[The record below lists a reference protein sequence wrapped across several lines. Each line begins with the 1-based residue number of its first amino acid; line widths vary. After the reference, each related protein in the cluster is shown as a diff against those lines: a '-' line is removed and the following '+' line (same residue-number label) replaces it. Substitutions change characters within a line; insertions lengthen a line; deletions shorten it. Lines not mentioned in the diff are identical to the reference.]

1 MSVSAKKRIS
11 NDKYNAKCDH
21 INLRPLYPLSRA
33 VRAAAQNAGQSLQ
46 AYIMQACHERMTRE
60 GQPLELPEEP
70 AETGET

>member
-11 NDKYNAKCDH
+11 NDRYSAKCDRFN
-21 INLRPLYPLSRA
+21 IRPLFPLARA
-33 VRAAAQNAGQSLQ
+33 IRSAADASGQSLQ
-46 AYIMQACHERMTRE
+46 SYVLQACKERMTRE